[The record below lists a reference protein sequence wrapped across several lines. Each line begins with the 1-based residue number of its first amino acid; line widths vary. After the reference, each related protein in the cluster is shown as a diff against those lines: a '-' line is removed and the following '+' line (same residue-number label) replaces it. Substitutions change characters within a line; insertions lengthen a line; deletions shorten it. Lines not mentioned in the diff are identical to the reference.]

1 MMISSIVG
9 SGIFISAGALARD
22 VGDPRLIIIC
32 WILGGL
38 MAVAG
43 AVSYAYPAVI
53 FPKAGGD
60 YIYLKEAYSPLVAFM
75 SGWAALLANLS
86 ANVTVIALAFSSN
99 FFDIFPDLKFELFH
113 INLKFMEISFGSAQ
127 IIGILMIG
135 FFTWV
140 NIRGV
145 ERAVRLQNFFTA
157 LKVGGLSLFVI
168 AGFLFGKLDGG
179 NFKAVANL
187 PLPDNSI
194 SLILLG
200 IVPVSFTY
208 LGWNLVTYFAGEVKE
223 PEKNIPK
230 SIYAALGFVIILY
243 TSINLLYL
251 YSADMK
257 VIAASEQVGLTS
269 AEALFGKG
277 LKIVFSVFVL
287 WVLVG
292 SVSAM
297 MFGAPRLFYA
307 MAKDGVFY
315 ESLSE
320 LHPKYG
326 TPWKAVLFLGV
337 YSSLLLFVNSIYMLL
352 YMITCAVLA
361 LSIITALTPFY
372 LMKKGM
378 ISDYKIPLFPFTPIL
393 FAAGNAVVIFN
404 LAVNFPTNAM
414 WGIGIT
420 LTGIPAYYLF
430 NRKW

>member
-22 VGDPRLIIIC
+22 VGDPRLIMIC

-38 MAVAG
+38 FAAAG
-43 AVSYAYPAVI
+43 AMSYAFPAVI

-86 ANVTVIALAFSSN
+86 ANITVIALAFSSN
-99 FFDIFPDLKFELFH
+99 FFDIFPEFKFELFH
-113 INLKFMEISFGSAQ
+113 LNLKFLELSFGSAQ

-145 ERAVRLQNFFTA
+145 ERAVRLQNFFTL
-157 LKVGGLSLFVI
+157 LKIGGLAVFVI
-168 AGFLFGKLDGG
+168 AGFLFGNLNGG
-179 NFKAVANL
+179 NFQSAVSS
-187 PLPDNSI
+187 PLPANSF

-243 TSINLLYL
+243 ASVNLLYL

-277 LKIVFSVFVL
+277 LKMAFSAFVL

-307 MAKDGVFY
+307 MAKDGLFY
-315 ESLSE
+315 ESLAE

-326 TPWKAVLFLGV
+326 TPWKSVLVMGV
-337 YSSLLLFVNSIYMLL
+337 YASLLLFVNSIYMLL
-352 YMITCAVLA
+352 YMITCAVLV
-361 LSIITALTPFY
+361 LSILTALTPFF
-372 LMKKGM
+372 LKRKGLN
-378 ISDYKIPLFPFTPIL
+378 SDYKIPLYPLTPIL
-393 FAAGNAVVIFN
+393 FAVGNLIVIIN
-404 LAVNFPTNAM
+404 LAVNYPSNAF